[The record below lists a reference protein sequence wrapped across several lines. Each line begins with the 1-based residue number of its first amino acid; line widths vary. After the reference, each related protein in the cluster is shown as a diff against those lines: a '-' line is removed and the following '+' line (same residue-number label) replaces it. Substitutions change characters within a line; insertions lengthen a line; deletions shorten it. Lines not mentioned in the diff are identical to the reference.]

1 MSIILAAD
9 FRLGCVLVTTSKSS
23 RKPSKMVASEAAQAR
38 PTAAESGRGLSLGP
52 RRCLDWPTG
61 PAEQRASEQ
70 PKAQSPCCRQVKN
83 LQCCCST
90 PQHLWQPQFPGPPL
104 FVCDAI
110 NASRDT
116 TAWKCQIRHHKFVR
130 RRRAPFCV
138 FSYSLSHIKSD
149 GNT

>member
-1 MSIILAAD
+1 MIILAAD
-9 FRLGCVLVTTSKSS
+9 FRLVCVTTSKSS
-23 RKPSKMVASEAAQAR
+23 RNPSKMVASEAAQAR

-70 PKAQSPCCRQVKN
+70 PKAQSPCCRQVSN
-83 LQCCCST
+83 TSIRCFVFDAPATLQ
-90 PQHLWQPQFPGPPL
+90 PRFPGPPL
-104 FVCDAI
+104 FVYGAI
-110 NASRDT
+110 NTSRDT
-116 TAWKCQIRHHKFVR
+116 TAWKCQIRQHKFVR